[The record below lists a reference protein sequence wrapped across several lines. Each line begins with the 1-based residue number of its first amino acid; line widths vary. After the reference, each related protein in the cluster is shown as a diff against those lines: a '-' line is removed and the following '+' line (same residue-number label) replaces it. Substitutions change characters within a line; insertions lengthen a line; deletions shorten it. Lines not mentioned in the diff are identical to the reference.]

1 MIPRLCFNVINMY
14 VVFDILYNWAKGI
27 KVDLS

>member
-1 MIPRLCFNVINMY
+1 MIPLCFNVINMY